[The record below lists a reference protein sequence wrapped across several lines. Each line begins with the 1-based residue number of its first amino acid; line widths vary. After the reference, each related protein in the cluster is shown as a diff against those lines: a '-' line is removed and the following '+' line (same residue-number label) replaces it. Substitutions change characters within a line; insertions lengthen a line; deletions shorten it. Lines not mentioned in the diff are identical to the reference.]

1 MSFLIQIFIFIMF
14 FYLIR
19 YILGALL
26 PAVLSQGKFRTPGPQ
41 KHSRDQGVKYGK
53 MEKDP
58 VCGTYVDT
66 ATSPHAT
73 FAGETRYF
81 CSSNCLDKFKE
92 QRG

>member
-1 MSFLIQIFIFIMF
+1 
-14 FYLIR
+14 
-19 YILGALL
+19 
-26 PAVLSQGKFRTPGPQ
+26 
-41 KHSRDQGVKYGK
+41 

-58 VCGTYVDT
+58 ICGTYVDT

-81 CSSNCLDKFKE
+81 CSSNCLDKFKQ